1 MLSAQ
6 PALTWTLIAFSQML
20 KFQTVRGGLRLL
32 GVRRSS
38 TAPVASPNV
47 RRLEYKPIKKV
58 MVANRG
64 EHYQYSGWGQP
75 SLIFSSS
82 LRSVCLLCVSFWTQE
97 SNCSPCF
104 S

>member
-1 MLSAQ
+1 M
-6 PALTWTLIAFSQML
+6 AFPQML

-64 EHYQYSGWGQP
+64 EHYQYSGVGV
-75 SLIFSSS
+75 SLAWSPPHH
-82 LRSVCLLCVSFWTQE
+82 SVLPVSFVFL
-97 SNCSPCF
+97 SGPRSLNCSPCF